1 MIRAQC
7 LGLGAFLII
16 AGGGDYGAAQI
27 LRNPDSHRA
36 NAGTGSMDQN
46 GLARFQLG
54 IVEQHVFDGGEGDRP
69 ASGIFEGKP
78 IRHAHQKPR
87 ILVHQLLREAIQME
101 TLHAANIFTK
111 IIAPF
116 ATRLADA
123 ASRRAIRR
131 DMIANLPVGH
141 ARPNRDNLA
150 DRFRAHRQW
159 QIALGKGHA
168 AKAPD
173 INMVQRDSAN
183 AKLHFMRGRWRRW
196 RHGFQA
202 QIPITMQAKG
212 AHHGAALSS
221 RQTFCPPKPK
231 EFDSTWR
238 KPETLRAS
246 FATTSSP
253 SVGSGSI

>member
-1 MIRAQC
+1 M
-7 LGLGAFLII
+7 
-16 AGGGDYGAAQI
+16 
-27 LRNPDSHRA
+27 
-36 NAGTGSMDQN
+36 
-46 GLARFQLG
+46 
-54 IVEQHVFDGGEGDRP
+54 FDGGEGDRP

-78 IRHAHQKPR
+78 IWHAHQKPR

-101 TLHAANIFTK
+101 TLHATNIFAK

-116 ATRLADA
+116 ATCLADA
-123 ASRRAIRR
+123 ASRRAIGR
-131 DMIANLPVGH
+131 DMIANLP
-141 ARPNRDNLA
+141 ARHSRTNSDNLPN
-150 DRFRAHRQW
+150 RFRANRQW
-159 QIALGKGHA
+159 QIALGEGHA

-173 INMVQRDSAN
+173 INMVQRDGAN
-183 AKLHFMRGRWRRW
+183 TKLHFMRGRWRRW

-231 EFDSTWR
+231 ELDSTWR

-246 FATTSSP
+246 FGTTSSP